1 MDPPVLCTI
10 CGSPNARRCVVCLS
24 AAYCSL
30 ECQQTDWR
38 THRLLCRKFAA
49 CAQDNFAT
57 RPSPKHYLA
66 ILFPMTEKR
75 PSLVWVD
82 SKKDEYEVRDYFHPV
97 LNHLLHIPGN
107 DYIGRGLRQVKGNV
121 LRGRENNQDTL
132 HICIHGTFP
141 TLIGDTWGEFIWK
154 GPIVAVMRAGTDFEP
169 RRSTDI
175 TLTAYRDAIDYLGYY
190 RDTIGSMIDEP
201 GRHHHLSKVVLAD
214 RTSKAIGVRINCR
227 RDQATRHEPQM
238 VEVAVP
244 KTHPLFNLKS
254 DDPCD
259 IPSLFGLELVA
270 KAYDGNRSDGEDG
283 LPPSDDLANP
293 LARLLLVRTSTKD
306 GKWVHLPNYWSHQSL
321 GSILFVDRSKRDVNR
336 QDIIAI
342 CSLIEE
348 VAVPFILKEDASEPG
363 ARRRLVDR
371 LKQEGSTRGIRQ

>member
-10 CGSPNARRCVVCLS
+10 CGSPNARRCAVCLS

-49 CAQDNFAT
+49 CAQHNFAA
-57 RPSPKHYLA
+57 RPSPNHYLA

-107 DYIGRGLRQVKGNV
+107 DYIIGRGLRQVGANV
-121 LRGRENNQDTL
+121 LHVPPRNIITNQA
-132 HICIHGTFP
+132 IHGTIP

-154 GPIVAVMRAGTDFEP
+154 GPVVAVMGAGSDFEP
-169 RRSTDI
+169 RHSTDI

-190 RDTIGSMIDEP
+190 VDTVGSMIDEP
-201 GRHHHLSKVVLAD
+201 GRHHHLSKRVLAD

-227 RDQATRHEPQM
+227 RDQANRHEPQM
-238 VEVAVP
+238 VEVVVP
-244 KTHPLFNLKS
+244 KTHPLFNLEG

-270 KAYDGNRSDGEDG
+270 KAYGGNPRSEDNG
-283 LPPSDDLANP
+283 PPSDDLKNP
-293 LARLLLVRTSTKD
+293 LAELLLTTTSVKNGEWVRLPSYRR
-306 GKWVHLPNYWSHQSL
+306 HLCL
-321 GSILFVDRSKRDVNR
+321 GSILFVRRSKRDLQLKDVDALCN
-336 QDIIAI
+336 
-342 CSLIEE
+342 LIEE
-348 VAVPFILKEDASEPG
+348 FA
-363 ARRRLVDR
+363 
-371 LKQEGSTRGIRQ
+371 